1 MDLEYKALSKIFN
14 SGVLTDI
21 AKGDLS
27 YVLKIVN
34 KFFPEEDTE
43 LSLKELYEKTY
54 QILLRQYPNEYIYKN
69 LIANKILLGRHS
81 LNTATMLSEFRV
93 GTNKADCVILNGKST
108 CYEIKTDYDSLVRL
122 DDQLDAYTQVFD
134 DVYVVCSQKHV
145 KSILEKTKASIGVI
159 FLSEK
164 MTFQE
169 IRKAHHNEIKNKKL
183 LLQSLRKNEY
193 MELVQKLTGE
203 VLEAP
208 NTQLFDLCLQ
218 KLYLNND
225 EKKLNSLFIETLKKS
240 RKNNEH
246 FITHMPN
253 SLVNAIIS
261 YKFNKLQ
268 IRSLID
274 YFATEE
280 KLNVLSN
287 ITRKA

>member
-1 MDLEYKALSKIFN
+1 MDLEYKTLSKIFN
-14 SGVLTDI
+14 SGVLADI
-21 AKGDLS
+21 AEGDLS
-27 YVLKIVN
+27 YIFKVLN
-34 KFFPEEDTE
+34 KFFPEEDAE
-43 LSLKELYEKTY
+43 LSLKEFYEKTY
-54 QILLRQYPNEYIYKN
+54 QILLKQYPNEYIYKN

-122 DDQLDAYTQVFD
+122 DDQLDAYTQIFD

-145 KSILEKTKASIGVI
+145 KSVLDKTKSSIGVI

-169 IRKAHHNEIKNKKL
+169 IRKARHNEIKNKKL

-193 MELVQKLTGE
+193 VELVQNLTGK

-208 NTQLFDLCLQ
+208 NTQLFDLCLE
-218 KLYLNND
+218 KLESNKN
-225 EKKLNSLFIETLKKS
+225 EKKINKLFIEILKKS

-261 YKFNKLQ
+261 YKFNKVQ
-268 IRSLID
+268 MHTLID
-274 YFATEE
+274 CFATEE

-287 ITRKA
+287 ITRKT

>member
-14 SGVLTDI
+14 SSVLTDI
-21 AKGDLS
+21 AEGDLS
-27 YVLKIVN
+27 YVFKIVN
-34 KFFPEEDTE
+34 KFFPEEDTT
-43 LSLKELYEKTY
+43 LSLKEFYEKTY
-54 QILLRQYPNEYIYKN
+54 QILLKQYPNEYIYKN

-145 KSILEKTKASIGVI
+145 KSVLEKTNSSIGVI

-169 IRKAHHNEIKNKKL
+169 IRKAHRNEIKNKKL

-193 MELVQKLTGE
+193 VELIQKLTGQI
-203 VLEAP
+203 LEAP
-208 NTQLFDLCLQ
+208 NTQLFDLCLE
-218 KLYLNND
+218 KLELNND
-225 EKKLNSLFIETLKKS
+225 EKKLNISFIETLKKS
-240 RKNNEH
+240 RKNNEQ

-261 YKFNKLQ
+261 YKFNKIQ
-268 IRSLID
+268 MHSLID
-274 YFATEE
+274 CFATEE

-287 ITRKA
+287 ITRKT